1 MGEKNAVAE
10 IQSLS
15 PTAEVELFVI
25 DTTKFGGDVIRFCS
39 GVNAFH
45 QPIYWQGERYDP
57 LPIEASDFDVS
68 SQGTLPTPKLILAN
82 VSGLFSSLAAE
93 LDNLIGC
100 KVIRKRTF
108 GRFLDEV
115 NFPNGNPEADP
126 TQHLPDQIWFI
137 DRKVN
142 ESRVSIEWEL
152 ASAFD
157 FQGVQLPFGQVTK
170 NACRWQ
176 YRSPDCGWTGGY
188 FSKDDKP
195 TDDPNLDAC
204 GKRVSSCTCRFGE
217 NAVLPYG
224 AFPGVQRV

>member
-1 MGEKNAVAE
+1 M
-10 IQSLS
+10 
-15 PTAEVELFVI
+15 
-25 DTTKFGGDVIRFCS
+25 
-39 GVNAFH
+39 
-45 QPIYWQGERYDP
+45 
-57 LPIEASDFDVS
+57 PIEASDFDVS

-115 NFPNGNPEADP
+115 NFLMEIEADP

-157 FQGVQLPFGQVTK
+157 FKVFNYLSV
-170 NACRWQ
+170 R
-176 YRSPDCGWTGGY
+176 
-188 FSKDDKP
+188 
-195 TDDPNLDAC
+195 
-204 GKRVSSCTCRFGE
+204 
-217 NAVLPYG
+217 
-224 AFPGVQRV
+224 

>member
-1 MGEKNAVAE
+1 MGEKIAVAE

-176 YRSPDCGWTGGY
+176 YRSP
-188 FSKDDKP
+188 
-195 TDDPNLDAC
+195 
-204 GKRVSSCTCRFGE
+204 
-217 NAVLPYG
+217 
-224 AFPGVQRV
+224 

>member
-1 MGEKNAVAE
+1 MTLCLLKQV
-10 IQSLS
+10 
-15 PTAEVELFVI
+15 T
-25 DTTKFGGDVIRFCS
+25 
-39 GVNAFH
+39 
-45 QPIYWQGERYDP
+45 
-57 LPIEASDFDVS
+57 FDVS

-188 FSKDDKP
+188 FTRMTSRQMTRILMP
-195 TDDPNLDAC
+195 AGNGLAL
-204 GKRVSSCTCRFGE
+204 
-217 NAVLPYG
+217 VLADLVKMPFFHT
-224 AFPGVQRV
+224 AHSQVQRV

>member
-1 MGEKNAVAE
+1 M
-10 IQSLS
+10 
-15 PTAEVELFVI
+15 
-25 DTTKFGGDVIRFCS
+25 
-39 GVNAFH
+39 
-45 QPIYWQGERYDP
+45 
-57 LPIEASDFDVS
+57 PIEASDFDVS

-115 NFPNGNPEADP
+115 NFLMEIEADP

-157 FQGVQLPFGQVTK
+157 FQGVQLPFGQVTRMHVAGSTVRQTAVGQAVISQRMTSRQMTRILMPAGNGLALVLADLVK
-170 NACRWQ
+170 MPFFHTAHSQGCSAYDRH
-176 YRSPDCGWTGGY
+176 T
-188 FSKDDKP
+188 P
-195 TDDPNLDAC
+195 T
-204 GKRVSSCTCRFGE
+204 
-217 NAVLPYG
+217 
-224 AFPGVQRV
+224 